1 MTEEVGMYSVW
12 AMPPPER
19 REEFVKVMNELRSE
33 FGGPSFEPHVT
44 VVGVQKLTKAQA
56 CANLEAACR
65 AVAPYTCGLNQV
77 ACGTFFYQ
85 CIYVLVHPTPEVM
98 QANVLAK
105 RCFGISENPV
115 ESYMPHM
122 SLVYGDLSDDEKEKA
137 KVQAQAKFH
146 NLISNKE
153 FQVSS
158 LCLYSTDTEDKSL
171 TSWQK
176 VAECNLKSCSEK

>member
-1 MTEEVGMYSVW
+1 MTEELGMYSVW

-19 REEFVKVMNELRSE
+19 REEFVKLMNDLRSE

-44 VVGVQKLTKAQA
+44 VVGVQRLTKSQA

-65 AVAPYTCGLNQV
+65 AVAPYTCRLNQV
-77 ACGTFFYQ
+77 ARGTHFYQ
-85 CIYVLVHPTPEVM
+85 CVYILVQPTPEVM

-105 RCFGISENPV
+105 RCFGLSTNPL

-122 SLVYGDLSDDEKEKA
+122 SLLYGDLPDDEKEKA
-137 KVQAQAKFH
+137 KVKAQAKFDD
-146 NLISNKE
+146 LIRNTE

-171 TSWQK
+171 TSWHK
-176 VAECNLKSCSEK
+176 VAECDLKACSEK